1 MVAPSRPWLSHYDAT
16 VPPSLT
22 FPDGP
27 LYALLDEAARRWPQH
42 TALIY
47 RGAKI
52 TYAQLGALTDAW
64 ASALTRLGLRPG
76 DRAALLL
83 PNLPQFVI
91 GFYGALKAG
100 LVVVPLNPAYKENE
114 IAFHLDLT
122 GARCLLA
129 QTASLP
135 VLENTLPK
143 TPVTH
148 LIMTAPDDAF
158 QLARLAG
165 TTHAVPEPS
174 LAGGHL
180 AFLDLLA
187 RQSGAARPAISVSA
201 DDPALLAGT
210 GGTTGVPKVAL
221 GTHRNLVANT
231 VQFRRW
237 AAPWAEGTEVMAAVL
252 PLFHLF
258 GMIVSMSVGVMIG
271 AALLLIAD
279 PRDKAALVAALIEHQ
294 ATLLPAVPV
303 MFQALSREP
312 AAAQM
317 RSLRWAISGAAAL
330 PAPVKAAFEGA
341 CGARLVEGYGL
352 TEAMVVTHCN
362 PLEGENRP
370 GSIGLPLP
378 DVEAQIVSLD
388 EGASPLPPGRL
399 GELVV
404 RSPALMEGY
413 YAHPV
418 ETALVLQGGWLRT
431 GDVGRMDADGYFY
444 LADRLKDVI
453 KVGGLQVWPR
463 EVEDVITALPQVAEA
478 AVAGVSDP
486 EYGEMVKAWVALKPG
501 QSLSPEEV
509 RAWCLQRTAAFKAPR
524 EVEFVA
530 QLPRS
535 AAGKVL
541 RRELVREKTYD
552 IRDQS

>member
-1 MVAPSRPWLSHYDAT
+1 MPEPPKPWLARYDAG
-16 VPPSLT
+16 VPPTLAY
-22 FPDGP
+22 PEGP
-27 LYALLDEAARRWPQH
+27 LCALLDEAARRWPDR

-47 RGAKI
+47 QGA
-52 TYAQLGALTDAW
+52 TLSYAQLGALTDAW
-64 ASALTRLGLRPG
+64 AAALAALGLQPG

-100 LVVVPLNPAYKENE
+100 LVIVPLNPAYKESE
-114 IAFHLDLT
+114 VGFYLELT

-129 QTASLP
+129 PAAALP
-135 VLENTLPK
+135 MLQNALPR
-143 TPVTH
+143 TQVMH
-148 LIMTAPDDAF
+148 LILTAPEDGLE
-158 QLARLAG
+158 LARRPDLPG
-165 TTHAVPEPS
+165 PFPTTAP
-174 LAGGHL
+174 LR
-180 AFLDLLA
+180 FLDLL
-187 RQSGAARPAISVSA
+187 RWQSGARRPLVALSA
-201 DDPALLAGT
+201 DDPALLAAT
-210 GGTTGVPKVAL
+210 GGTTGTPKVAQ
-221 GTHRNLVANT
+221 GTHRSLVANT

-237 AAPWAEGTEVMAAVL
+237 AAPWAEGSEVMAAVL

-258 GMIVSMSVGVMIG
+258 GMIVAMSVGVMIG
-271 AALLLIAD
+271 ASLLLIAD
-279 PRDKAALVAALIEHQ
+279 PRDAGALAAALVEHK

-303 MFQALSREP
+303 MFHALSRQ
-312 AAAQM
+312 AATAQM

-330 PAPVKAAFEGA
+330 PAPVKAAFEGV

-352 TEAMVVTHCN
+352 TETMVVTHCN
-362 PLEGENRP
+362 PLQGENRP

-378 DVEAQIVSLD
+378 DVEAQIVSLED
-388 EGASPLPPGRL
+388 GASPLPPGGL

-404 RSPALMEGY
+404 RGPALMTGY
-413 YAHPV
+413 YARPA
-418 ETALVLQGGWLRT
+418 ETAMALQGGWLRT

-463 EVEDVITALPQVAEA
+463 EVEDVIVTLPQVAEA
-478 AVAGVSDP
+478 AVAGVSRP
-486 EYGEMVKAWVALKPG
+486 EYGETVKAWVALKPG
-501 QSLSPEEV
+501 QALSPEDV
-509 RAWCLQRTAAFKAPR
+509 RAWCLQQMAAYKAPR

-541 RRELVREKTYD
+541 RRELTR
-552 IRDQS
+552 RG